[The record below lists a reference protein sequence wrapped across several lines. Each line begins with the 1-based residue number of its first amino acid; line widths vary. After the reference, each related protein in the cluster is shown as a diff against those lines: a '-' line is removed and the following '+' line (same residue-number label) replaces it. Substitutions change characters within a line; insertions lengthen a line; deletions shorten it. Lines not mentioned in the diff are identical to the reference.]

1 MVCIR
6 KIPTYNIRSKYEF
19 LLPYIP
25 ILDWLKYLISP
36 RLFVHIWLNS
46 IWNQSVGIFYHP
58 LSQATEHDA
67 VSIQYYYSLVL
78 NYFPGLNSSWV
89 SNDFSVWILDRVHD
103 KLLSNCIPF
112 FGGLYS
118 PLSDIVKFPGCVWP
132 RVSYLMS

>member
-1 MVCIR
+1 MVYIR

-25 ILDWLKYLISP
+25 ILYRLKYLVSP
-36 RLFVHIWLNS
+36 RAFVRIWVNS
-46 IWNQSVGIFYHP
+46 IWNQSVGICYHH
-58 LSQATEHDA
+58 LSQGTKYD
-67 VSIQYYYSLVL
+67 VVFIPYYYSLVL
-78 NYFPGLNSSWV
+78 NYFPGWNSSWV
-89 SNDFSVWILDRVHD
+89 SNGFSGWILDRVHD

-118 PLSDIVKFPGCVWP
+118 PFSDIVKCPGCVWP